1 MKTECPACRQHYEV
15 PEEQFGSTVT
25 CQTCNA
31 EFTVRPMEAP
41 VLRPA
46 AAAAGP
52 VLLTGAPAVP
62 WRPPL
67 LRRGA
72 AGALSG
78 TARMAIPGG
87 RFPWRVLY
95 DVRIF
100 LRWLAD
106 GSLIRNVTAGMV
118 YLGASVAGAV
128 CLGIWLQSLEL
139 FKLADGAIGLFGAL
153 LWMVF
158 FPYSCFLAV
167 SAAFARAGEIRRL
180 PAGQFAIFPIL
191 SVLVNLG
198 GEVVFI
204 LCAAWSVPVALLS
217 WGCYTNLA
225 LAVDLPLSNG
235 LVLGIGL
242 FILMWLIGYSVYLFT
257 RWLQEMI
264 NVFPSMAHHLDLVEK
279 HLRPKTGDK

>member
-1 MKTECPACRQHYEV
+1 M
-15 PEEQFGSTVT
+15 
-25 CQTCNA
+25 
-31 EFTVRPMEAP
+31 
-41 VLRPA
+41 A
-46 AAAAGP
+46 AA
-52 VLLTGAPAVP
+52 
-62 WRPPL
+62 
-67 LRRGA
+67 
-72 AGALSG
+72 
-78 TARMAIPGG
+78 GG

-100 LRWLAD
+100 LGWLAD

-139 FKLADGAIGLFGAL
+139 FKVANGAIGLFGAL

-204 LCAAWSVPVALLS
+204 LCAAWSMPAALLS
-217 WGCYTNLA
+217 WGCYTDLA

-242 FILMWLIGYSVYLFT
+242 FIMMWLIGYSVYLFT

-264 NVFPSMAHHLDLVEK
+264 CVFPSMAQHLDLIEK